1 MKKALV
7 LAGGGTRGIYQLGV
21 LKALHG
27 RRSVISV
34 LPSRNMHS
42 QKDTQLSENWADT
55 VSALNSMYGDPEK
68 LENAKQNKHMMMR
81 EAAEIAKE
89 ADVRELWFTHYSPSL
104 YEPLIYEAEMMEV
117 FEHTVVARDGQRE
130 DISFKDEGE

>member
-1 MKKALV
+1 LIAE
-7 LAGGGTRGIYQLGV
+7 G
-21 LKALHG
+21 
-27 RRSVISV
+27 
-34 LPSRNMHS
+34 
-42 QKDTQLSENWADT
+42 
-55 VSALNSMYGDPEK
+55 MYGDPEK

-89 ADVRELWFTHYSPSL
+89 ADVRELWFTHYSPSM